1 MKTKTISLCFI
12 LSMLFSG
19 FTYAEMTEDV
29 IKLQKRWAQIKYEI
43 PQDQHKN
50 EFDKLLVEAETI
62 LQKNKLN
69 PESLMWHAVIEFSYA
84 NAFNTI
90 NPFAL
95 HFMNNAKNHLEEA
108 IIFGQG
114 TVLGLACTRLG
125 TLYYKVSSSPL
136 GFGDNDKAEMLLKKG
151 LEINPKDID
160 ANFFFADF
168 LVQQGE
174 YNKANTYL
182 EKAKNASPRMGMEL
196 ADQSRQKEI
205 ERLIQTIGKS

>member
-19 FTYAEMTEDV
+19 LTYAEMTEDV
-29 IKLQKRWAQIKYEI
+29 IKLQKRWTQIKYEI

-84 NAFNTI
+84 NTFNTI

-125 TLYYKVSSSPL
+125 TLYYKVSSGPL
-136 GFGDNDKAEMLLKKG
+136 GFDDNDKAEMLLKKG

-168 LVQQGE
+168 LVQQGK
-174 YNKANTYL
+174 YKKAKVYL
-182 EKAKNASPRMGMEL
+182 EKAKNASPRTGMEI

-205 ERLIQTIGKS
+205 ERLIQTIGNS